1 MGPQCASQ
9 ASLGRAKLE
18 IKWKVNSLGYRDWG
32 NPSAVSKVCVS
43 DRGRVRVPECPWV
56 CSCERMVCVVM

>member
-1 MGPQCASQ
+1 MGPQCARQ

-18 IKWKVNSLGYRDWG
+18 IKWKVNILGYRDWG
-32 NPSAVSKVCVS
+32 NPSALSKVC
-43 DRGRVRVPECPWV
+43 VRVPECPWV